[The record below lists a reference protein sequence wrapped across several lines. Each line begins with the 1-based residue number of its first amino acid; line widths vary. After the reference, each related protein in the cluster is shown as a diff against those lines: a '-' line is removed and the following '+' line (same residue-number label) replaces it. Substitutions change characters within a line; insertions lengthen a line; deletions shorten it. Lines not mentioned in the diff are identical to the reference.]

1 MKIDNSIIKSLIHEY
16 WSYIVITVLCFFLFK
31 SCNGGAELKL
41 ANNNLKLEVKELV
54 STSNKHLAKNNILNF
69 KILELEKQKQI
80 QKTKI
85 VDIQNKAKSDLKK
98 VVTLN
103 TKQIAKYYQ
112 ERYKLPIKIT
122 EYGVVLSD
130 TLSKKN
136 ITELVQ
142 KDYCFAEVKLF
153 KVQLQLEEKKG
164 LYKDTII
171 DNFTKSNLDLNQAIS
186 TQEKIITNTENLF
199 KKEKNKKTFW
209 KVASGILAAG
219 AGYLLITK

>member
-1 MKIDNSIIKSLIHEY
+1 MKIENNIIKSLLHEY

-31 SCNGGAELKL
+31 SCNVGAELKL

-54 STSNKHLAKNNILNF
+54 ANSNKHLAKNNILNS

-85 VDIQNKAKSDLKK
+85 ANIQNKAKSDLKK
-98 VVTLN
+98 VATLN

-112 ERYKLPIKIT
+112 ERYKLPITIT
-122 EYGVVLSD
+122 QYGVSLSD
-130 TLSKKN
+130 TIAKKN

-164 LYKDTII
+164 VYKDTII
-171 DNFTKSNLDLNQAIS
+171 DNFTKSNLNLNQVIS
-186 TQEKIITNTENLF
+186 TQEKIITNTEDLF

-209 KVASGILAAG
+209 KVASGILATG
-219 AGYLLITK
+219 IGYLLITK